1 MRVALTAEDF
11 NGCLPGQRCSSSC
24 LPGQKNHWPAEQDG
38 TAKKLARGLALQVIA
53 KVKSRRKPFWKS
65 NMPCHGNCWTWSGK
79 LSSIVESSTRV
90 AVYNHWLSLKREKRL
105 RRSNIKYWMS
115 QFVQKLIRNAK
126 QKQCIQKTWSLLWQI
141 IGTIN
146 WDNLSSVLGKNFLRK
161 VVTSLAWILSKLVNF
176 KAIYRNST
184 KRGILP

>member
-90 AVYNHWLSLKREKRL
+90 AVYNHWLNLKREKRL

-126 QKQCIQKTWSLLWQI
+126 QKQCIKKTWSLLWQI

-146 WDNLSSVLGKNFLRK
+146 WDNLSSVLGKILLRK
-161 VVTSLAWILSKLVNF
+161 VVTFLAWNLSKLVNF
-176 KAIYRNST
+176 KAMYRNST